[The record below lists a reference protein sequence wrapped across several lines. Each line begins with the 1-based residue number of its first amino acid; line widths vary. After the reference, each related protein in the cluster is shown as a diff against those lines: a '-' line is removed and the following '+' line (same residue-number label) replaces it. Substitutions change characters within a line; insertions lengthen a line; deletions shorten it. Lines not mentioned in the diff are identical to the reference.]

1 MYQKTLVKHLKACLF
16 TNPFFPLT
24 LNLMICSASF
34 FFSLSLSLFQ
44 SLLFLL
50 CFHFHCYFY
59 FYFYFRSLSFSI
71 VSNSETTRITYFHMG
86 KILIV
91 HSCTTLNNRYH
102 PYESWINIDTLF
114 TQRIQLEFYLVKN
127 QKKKEL
133 TYNYNNNRQLVRIL
147 GAFILY
153 LY

>member
-1 MYQKTLVKHLKACLF
+1 MVKHLKACLF
-16 TNPFFPLT
+16 TNPFLPLI
-24 LNLMICSASF
+24 LWSAPLL
-34 FFSLSLSLFQ
+34 FFSLTLFH

-50 CFHFHCYFY
+50 YFY
-59 FYFYFRSLSFSI
+59 FYFYFCSLSFSI

-91 HSCTTLNNRYH
+91 HSCTTPNNRYH

-114 TQRIQLEFYLVKN
+114 TQRIQLELYLVKN
-127 QKKKEL
+127 QKKKKL

-153 LY
+153 LYW

>member
-1 MYQKTLVKHLKACLF
+1 MYQKTLVKHLKAWLF
-16 TNPFFPLT
+16 TNPFFPLI
-24 LNLMICSASF
+24 LWSAPLL

-50 CFHFHCYFY
+50 YFHFHCYFY

-127 QKKKEL
+127 QKKKKL
-133 TYNYNNNRQLVRIL
+133 TYNYNNNHQLVRIL

-153 LY
+153 LYW